1 MNKGNQ
7 HKWGEGVV
15 RETSL
20 RPKEWEGRSQDLKQ
34 GGEVKKEC
42 FRDNMCEG
50 LEEREKDT
58 TVPRTNSTEHSVC
71 EGEGW
76 EN

>member
-1 MNKGNQ
+1 MRG
-7 HKWGEGVV
+7 
-15 RETSL
+15 
-20 RPKEWEGRSQDLKQ
+20 KESQDLKQ

-58 TVPRTNSTEHSVC
+58 TVSRTNRTGTQCVC
-71 EGEGW
+71 RGGLGELKL
-76 EN
+76 EEYMKTVCSS